1 MTEKR
6 FEIKTI
12 EPAFS
17 DDRGDIF
24 NILESEFDIR
34 NVEYYTS
41 VKGVTRGNHYHPN
54 HNEAIFMISGLCRIA
69 VKDLENSDPN
79 DPKSG
84 LEIRV
89 GLPGDLIVC
98 KAKVVHAQIFLEY
111 SKAIAFSDGRKDRDK
126 YEEHTIKYQIA

>member
-34 NVEYYTS
+34 HVEYYTS
-41 VKGVTRGNHYHPN
+41 VKGTTRGNHYHPN
-54 HNEAIFMISGLCRIA
+54 HNEAIFMISGLCQIV
-69 VKDLENSDPN
+69 VKNLENSDPN
-79 DPKSG
+79 NPESG
-84 LEIRV
+84 LESRV
-89 GLPGDLIVC
+89 VGPNSLIIC
-98 KAKVVHAQIFLEY
+98 RAKVVHAQVFLED
-111 SKAIAFSDGRKDRDK
+111 SKAIAFSDKRKDKDR
-126 YEEHTIKYQIA
+126 YSEHTIRYQIA